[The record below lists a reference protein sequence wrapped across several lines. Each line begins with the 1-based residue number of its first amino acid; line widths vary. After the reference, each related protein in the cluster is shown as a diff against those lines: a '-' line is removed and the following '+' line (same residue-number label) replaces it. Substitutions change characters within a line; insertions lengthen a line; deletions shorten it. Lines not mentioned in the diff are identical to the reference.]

1 MGFSTMEG
9 TSDSRVEDIYGNSK
23 YGSSSLQ
30 TIEMHS
36 EVRKGIKLLKRSI
49 ACVSSYGY
57 SHLLV
62 PVPFNMSTFQMLT
75 ELLFMLS
82 SKDVNFVGYTYKNL
96 EIVQNAQV
104 PGFGMCFYRSSFLN
118 MHAITYI

>member
-82 SKDVNFVGYTYKNL
+82 SKDVRQRYAFIFCKCKGESNAVYDIECNFQYAGAVKILCN
-96 EIVQNAQV
+96 
-104 PGFGMCFYRSSFLN
+104 R
-118 MHAITYI
+118 

>member
-62 PVPFNMSTFQMLT
+62 PVPSNMSTFQMLT

-82 SKDVNFVGYTYKNL
+82 SKDVRQRYAFV
-96 EIVQNAQV
+96 
-104 PGFGMCFYRSSFLN
+104 FC
-118 MHAITYI
+118 